1 MARVGK
7 RRLNGKTM
15 TDLQAELVGDLEVLA
30 RRLRE
35 GDAVYVRATIA
46 GFDDYGRPIVEL
58 GIRDPEE
65 YPTGGGL
72 AAFVVDREDVV
83 KR

>member
-1 MARVGK
+1 MARF
-7 RRLNGKTM
+7 
-15 TDLQAELVGDLEVLA
+15 
-30 RRLRE
+30 RE